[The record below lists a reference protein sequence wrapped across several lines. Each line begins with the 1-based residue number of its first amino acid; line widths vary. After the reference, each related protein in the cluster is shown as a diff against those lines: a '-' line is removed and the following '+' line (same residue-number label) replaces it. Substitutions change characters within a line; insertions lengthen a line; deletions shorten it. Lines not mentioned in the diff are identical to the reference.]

1 MTHEQICHISEI
13 RPTVRHKSRLACL
26 ILQKR
31 TSTAHFQYSS
41 CPILEK
47 RTSATHVRRITCP
60 IHQKR
65 TTETR
70 FCLCTCPILQNQT
83 LTRHNDGLGQAV
95 AAICPRSSA
104 FARSS
109 SSIRRACCLM
119 MMLAVPTSMPSSP
132 CALTGNMFHRPVGD
146 AIEVAPHH
154 ERMLIPVDELR
165 DDLAVAHVAAA
176 GHGFD
181 GRRFPTIHTPFDAL
195 VSDEIRRKSRFPGR
209 LLVGDSPVK

>member
-70 FCLCTCPILQNQT
+70 FCLCTCPILQNRT
-83 LTRHNDGLGQAV
+83 LMRHNDGLGQAV

-119 MMLAVPTSMPSSP
+119 MMLAVPTSMPSSL
-132 CALTGNMFHRPVGD
+132 CALTGIYSIGLLVMLSRLRLITNACSYRLTSCAMISLSLMLPLPVTDLMADVFQRSTHRSMRLYPMRSGGSP
-146 AIEVAPHH
+146 A
-154 ERMLIPVDELR
+154 
-165 DDLAVAHVAAA
+165 
-176 GHGFD
+176 
-181 GRRFPTIHTPFDAL
+181 
-195 VSDEIRRKSRFPGR
+195 SRKI
-209 LLVGDSPVK
+209 LVGDSPVK